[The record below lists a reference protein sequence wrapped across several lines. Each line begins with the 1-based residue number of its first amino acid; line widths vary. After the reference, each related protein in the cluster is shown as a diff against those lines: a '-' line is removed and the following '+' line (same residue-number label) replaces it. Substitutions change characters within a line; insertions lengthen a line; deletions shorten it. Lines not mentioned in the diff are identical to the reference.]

1 MKKLTLL
8 ALVASM
14 AAFTA
19 CSKPV
24 TEVKQGENAAT
35 AQVAKPAKLSTDNP
49 TDIQA
54 DIDKLQAYGATQEP
68 KSRELGQRMEAA
80 MQEKNKAEID
90 KLFPELKAFVETS
103 NKELRAIEL
112 KSSEANK
119 LREKMI
125 ENSLI
130 SIEMSEV
137 VIQTDPEKLDIE
149 KVKPLQ
155 EKAMK
160 AQQEL
165 ITLSQAIYAKIEG
178 ANSAAAQGAETATPN
193 AEAANTEAAPAEVAQ

>member
-24 TEVKQGENAAT
+24 TEVKQGESAAT
-35 AQVAKPAKLSTDNP
+35 AQVSKPVKLSTDNP

-54 DIDKLQAYGATQEP
+54 DIDKLQAYGATQEQ
-68 KSRELGQRMEAA
+68 KSQELGQSMEAA

-90 KLFPELKAFVETS
+90 KLFKELKAFVGKS

-112 KSSEANK
+112 KSSEVNE
-119 LREKMI
+119 LRKKMI

-130 SIEMSEV
+130 SIEMSELV
-137 VIQTDPEKLDIE
+137 MQTDPEKLDIE

-178 ANSAAAQGAETATPN
+178 ANSAAAQGAETATQN
-193 AEAANTEAAPAEVAQ
+193 AEAANTETAPVEAAQ

>member
-24 TEVKQGENAAT
+24 TEVKQGESAAT
-35 AQVAKPAKLSTDNP
+35 AQAAKPAKLSTNNP

-90 KLFPELKAFVETS
+90 KLFLELKTFVETS

-112 KSSEANK
+112 KSSEANE

-178 ANSAAAQGAETATPN
+178 TNGTAAQGAETAIPN
-193 AEAANTEAAPAEVAQ
+193 AEVANTETAPAEVAQ

>member
-24 TEVKQGENAAT
+24 TEVKQGESAAT
-35 AQVAKPAKLSTDNP
+35 AQAAKPAKLSTDNP

-112 KSSEANK
+112 KSSEVNE

-178 ANSAAAQGAETATPN
+178 ANSAAAQGAETATQN
-193 AEAANTEAAPAEVAQ
+193 AEAANTETAPVEAAQ

>member
-14 AAFTA
+14 ATFTA

-24 TEVKQGENAAT
+24 TEVKQGESAAT
-35 AQVAKPAKLSTDNP
+35 AQETKTVSLSTDNKA
-49 TDIQA
+49 DIQS
-54 DIDKLQAYGATQEP
+54 DLDKLQTYGASQEQ
-68 KSRELGQRMEAA
+68 KSQELGQRMEAA

-90 KLFPELKAFVETS
+90 KLFTELKAFVEKS

-112 KSSEANK
+112 KSSEVNE

-178 ANSAAAQGAETATPN
+178 TNGTAAQGAETAIPN
-193 AEAANTEAAPAEVAQ
+193 AEVANTETAPAEVAQ

>member
-24 TEVKQGENAAT
+24 TEVKQGESAAT
-35 AQVAKPAKLSTDNP
+35 AQVSKPVKLSTDNP

-80 MQEKNKAEID
+80 MQQKNKAEID

-112 KSSEANK
+112 KSSEANE

-178 ANSAAAQGAETATPN
+178 ANSAAAQGAETAAPS
-193 AEAANTEAAPAEVAQ
+193 AEAANTETAPVEAAQ

>member
-24 TEVKQGENAAT
+24 TEVKQGESAAT
-35 AQVAKPAKLSTDNP
+35 AQAAKPAKLSTDNP

-90 KLFPELKAFVETS
+90 KLFLELKAFVETS

-112 KSSEANK
+112 KSSEANE

-178 ANSAAAQGAETATPN
+178 ANSAAAQGAETATQN
-193 AEAANTEAAPAEVAQ
+193 AEAANTETAPVEATQ